1 MAHERDRWS
10 IGRHLDPWFD
20 ARFEST
26 WSRRLAKVVAVVVVV
41 GLGSYLLGVGL
52 GRAAS

>member
-1 MAHERDRWS
+1 MTHERERWS

-26 WSRRLAKVVAVVVVV
+26 WSRRLAKVLAVVLVVAPAC
-41 GLGSYLLGVGL
+41 YLLGAGL